1 MLTVVH
7 YRQKPFGSVQ
17 HLSFIKDEY
26 EMLFCVGTVFRIKS
40 VEDNG
45 TIWHVALELSNGE
58 NIELK
63 GLVEHFSKYV
73 VETKPILLA
82 LADVLTEMGEYEKAR
97 HFSELFLSYLEPFP
111 QNQLAGVTQS
121 NIGLLDYHEGRYEK
135 AMQKYKTRVSMQLL
149 QQTVEVPSNKHDGR
163 RHDLGLLYNNI
174 RIIYIH
180 NAKYD
185 EALNF
190 FEKAL
195 DHIFDNHI
203 DITNVFNNIAVLCCF
218 KCEYQLVLKHSEK
231 ALTLEQ
237 DTLLKNHPQLA
248 STHLKIG
255 EIRHQMGNYD
265 PALKSYQ
272 IVDEIYR
279 IALSPDH
286 PVASYYTCKYRNDL
300 YR

>member
-1 MLTVVH
+1 
-7 YRQKPFGSVQ
+7 
-17 HLSFIKDEY
+17 
-26 EMLFCVGTVFRIKS
+26 
-40 VEDNG
+40 
-45 TIWHVALELSNGE
+45 
-58 NIELK
+58 
-63 GLVEHFSKYV
+63 
-73 VETKPILLA
+73 
-82 LADVLTEMGEYEKAR
+82 
-97 HFSELFLSYLEPFP
+97 
-111 QNQLAGVTQS
+111 
-121 NIGLLDYHEGRYEK
+121 
-135 AMQKYKTRVSMQLL
+135 MQLL